1 VIVPDEIEDL
11 HRYGVARIYT
21 PEDGARMGLQ
31 GMITDMIRTA
41 DRTWP
46 PNCRQSRRIVQ
57 GQHPRPRR
65 VITGLENT
73 TLSDA
78 LQRKLVARAAQKDGV
93 PVLGI
98 TGTGG
103 SGKSSL
109 TDELIRRF
117 RIDQADA
124 LRIAVIAVDPSRR
137 KTGGALLGRP
147 HPHELDQPP
156 EHLHAFAGH
165 ARRGQ

>member
-1 VIVPDEIEDL
+1 
-11 HRYGVARIYT
+11 
-21 PEDGARMGLQ
+21 MGLQ

-41 DRTWP
+41 DRNLAAELPANLDELFKGNT
-46 PNCRQSRRIVQ
+46 RDLA
-57 GQHPRPRR
+57 R

-137 KTGGALLGRP
+137 KTGGALL
-147 HPHELDQPP
+147 
-156 EHLHAFAGH
+156 ATAS
-165 ARRGQ
+165 A